1 MAATIK
7 GPPIASQR
15 NLQLLARLGDE
26 VKLVCPMEGNPAP
39 IIEWSKGDQM
49 VDYQM
54 TRYRTSKKSLRIRDV
69 DKTDS
74 GRFTC
79 KGINGFGKEEIKID
93 LIIIDPVD
101 FPGLPEGALP
111 EVTPPALTSD
121 TLTARTRFSKK
132 PEETLRISCGA
143 LGKPKPVVTW
153 YKNGHELL
161 ENVREKHGKSVLHVR
176 GLMVRDSGR
185 YTCVARNMVG
195 EASKNFTVE
204 VEDEGTEP
212 PNFSH
217 APMNRTVREGEAA
230 TFDCRVRSYSRPHI
244 KWLKKV
250 EASDTGFNLSEVIP
264 VGSDKY
270 RLIHTSRE
278 IPLTSEGEILSQ
290 LLLRGVNRG
299 DAGMYV
305 CFVTSPRGGFNYR
318 PAYLT
323 VIPRTES
330 LVNESPPVLI
340 LVICLSVVVLGILI
354 AIIAC
359 VVRRRTKEPISPPD
373 SAEVR
378 HSLMPSLP
386 TDATSLPYS
395 KASEPASYSKSSEL
409 GGGGFSSKTS
419 ELPPPPPPSQW
430 SHLYSASCTS
440 SSHYEGPTYE
450 VPHTHGGKTP
460 APSLRYGYS
469 GSHAP
474 YGNHINGGPTYGGHA
489 SGGPPYAGYPVPG
502 VHYPG
507 PPVYFPDR
515 PNA

>member
-1 MAATIK
+1 LVEAADRGGETEKKKMEGSFVISSLLLHLPLLLAATIK

-39 IIEWSKGDQM
+39 IIEWSKGEQM

-54 TRYRTSKKSLRIRDV
+54 TRYKTSKKSLKIRDV

-121 TLTARTRFSKK
+121 TLAARSRFSKK

-161 ENVREKHGKSVLHVR
+161 ENVREKHGKSVLHLR
-176 GLMVRDSGR
+176 RLNVRDSGR
-185 YTCVARNMVG
+185 FTCVARNMVG

-204 VEDEGTEP
+204 VEDEGTDP

-217 APMNRTVREGEAA
+217 APMNRTVREGEPA
-230 TFDCRVRSYSRPHI
+230 TFDCRVSLSYSRPHI

-290 LLLRGVNRG
+290 LLLRGVSRG

-305 CFVTSPRGGFNYR
+305 CFVTSTRGGFNYR

-373 SAEVR
+373 SAEVEMLGIAHHTGNDAETQKANHTEQNIASGATQSDAIPANGR
-378 HSLMPSLP
+378 HLPALLKSLRACKLLEELRVGRLLLENLGTSA
-386 TDATSLPYS
+386 ATSAL
-395 KASEPASYSKSSEL
+395 AVV
-409 GGGGFSSKTS
+409 
-419 ELPPPPPPSQW
+419 PPLLSIM
-430 SHLYSASCTS
+430 HLII
-440 SSHYEGPTYE
+440 P
-450 VPHTHGGKTP
+450 
-460 APSLRYGYS
+460 L
-469 GSHAP
+469 
-474 YGNHINGGPTYGGHA
+474 
-489 SGGPPYAGYPVPG
+489 
-502 VHYPG
+502 
-507 PPVYFPDR
+507 
-515 PNA
+515 